1 MEAHLTGASSD
12 KLLEGLSFS
21 PPNST
26 ASYVTETKYS
36 NFFAESGNT
45 FDSLSS
51 KVIRFR
57 VADQGFL
64 ESASLRLRFTIVNLK
79 NEALTPCASPMAMFR
94 RARLF
99 AASQLVEDLTL
110 LPNQTTLR
118 DRMLPMERR
127 VNNSIEANPMDNN
140 EASMEI
146 GSQASRR
153 VIAPLPVGTVNQPSW
168 LPMHLISG
176 GMVIELELDEKM
188 LRLQKRR
195 QTGFFKTSL
204 SLQRY
209 TQLTPR
215 WPIRTR
221 AMCFRAIHFTCT
233 TPQ

>member
-12 KLLEGLSFS
+12 KLLEGLNFS
-21 PPNST
+21 APSNT
-26 ASYVTETKYS
+26 ASYVTETRFVNY
-36 NFFAESGNT
+36 FAESGNV

-79 NEALTPCASPMAMFR
+79 NEALTPCAPVMSMFR

-118 DRMLPMERR
+118 DRMLPLDRR

-140 EASMEI
+140 E
-146 GSQASRR
+146 
-153 VIAPLPVGTVNQPSW
+153 VYV
-168 LPMHLISG
+168 
-176 GMVIELELDEKM
+176 
-188 LRLQKRR
+188 
-195 QTGFFKTSL
+195 
-204 SLQRY
+204 
-209 TQLTPR
+209 
-215 WPIRTR
+215 
-221 AMCFRAIHFTCT
+221 
-233 TPQ
+233 